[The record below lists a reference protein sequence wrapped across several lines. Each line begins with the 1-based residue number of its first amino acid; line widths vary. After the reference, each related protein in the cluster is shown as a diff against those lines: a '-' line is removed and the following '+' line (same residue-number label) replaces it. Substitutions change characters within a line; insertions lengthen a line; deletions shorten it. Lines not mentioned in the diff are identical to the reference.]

1 MHKETID
8 NKMLIKYLRFLIDF
22 STQLLNSPDFN
33 TDDFESLTKESNLFV
48 KRLENSNQIDN
59 NLRNE
64 IINYK
69 LDQYFLGYTIAKL
82 LIPDN
87 SNFEGGIDYKG
98 ALENVKFDIKNY
110 RDKLSNILFKIDPQ
124 A

>member
-98 ALENVKFDIKNY
+98 ALENVKFHIKNY